1 MMLDFLSERPTEKT
15 TKYLLFF
22 SLPLLIITA
31 SIVIYLLELSNYPG
45 TLNETQL
52 GFNGEYIKSCF
63 SRMSDEDMSIFIIA
77 NVFDYVFMIAYST
90 FFFSLA
96 LTLTRKLKE
105 DSIWKKIGYSIS
117 IFGITA
123 ACCDGIENIFL
134 LMMASNPKN
143 FPNWWA
149 IAHSCF
155 ALAKFIQMYIAIGGI
170 ILMVLIIVLSRLI
183 KRNAHDPSGHP

>member
-1 MMLDFLSERPTEKT
+1 MISDFLSEWPTEKT
-15 TKYLLFF
+15 IKYSYFF
-22 SLPLLIITA
+22 SFSLVIITA
-31 SIVIYLLELSNYPG
+31 SAVMYLLKLSNFPG

-63 SRMSDEDMSIFIIA
+63 SRMSDEDISIFIIA
-77 NVFDYVFMIAYST
+77 NVFDYAFMIAYGT

-105 DSIWKKIGYSIS
+105 GSIWKKIGYSVS

-123 ACCDGIENIFL
+123 ACCDGIENVFL
-134 LMMASNPKN
+134 LMMASNPID

-149 IAHSCF
+149 IGHSCF
-155 ALAKFIQMYIAIGGI
+155 ALAKFIQMYAAMGGI
-170 ILMVLIIVLSRLI
+170 ILMALVMVLSRLI
-183 KRNAHDPSGHP
+183 KRNNDKGEG

>member
-1 MMLDFLSERPTEKT
+1 MMLSFLSERPTEKT
-15 TKYLLFF
+15 TKYLLIF
-22 SLPLLIITA
+22 SLALVIITA
-31 SIVIYLLELSNYPG
+31 SIVMYLLELSNYPG

-52 GFNGEYIKSCF
+52 GFSSEYIKSSF
-63 SRMSDEDMSIFIIA
+63 SRMSNEDMSIFITA
-77 NVFDYVFMIAYST
+77 NIFDYVFMIAYGT

-96 LTLTRKLKE
+96 LTLTRKSKE
-105 DSIWKKIGYSIS
+105 GSIWKKIGYSIS

-134 LMMASNPKN
+134 LMMASNPVN
-143 FPNWWA
+143 FPNCWA

-170 ILMVLIIVLSRLI
+170 ILIALVIVLSRLI
-183 KRNAHDPSGHP
+183 KRNTDKGVS

>member
-1 MMLDFLSERPTEKT
+1 MISDFLSERPAEKT

-22 SLPLLIITA
+22 SLPLVIITA
-31 SIVIYLLELSNYPG
+31 STVMYSLKLSNFPG

-52 GFNGEYIKSCF
+52 GFNSEYIKSCF

-77 NVFDYVFMIAYST
+77 NVFDYAFMIAYGT

-105 DSIWKKIGYSIS
+105 GSIWKKIGYSIS

-123 ACCDGIENIFL
+123 AFCDGIENIFL
-134 LMMASNPKN
+134 LIMASNPIN

-149 IAHSCF
+149 IAHSSF
-155 ALAKFIQMYIAIGGI
+155 ALAKFIQIYAAMGGI
-170 ILMVLIIVLSRLI
+170 ILMALVIVLSRLI
-183 KRNAHDPSGHP
+183 KRNNDKGEV

>member
-15 TKYLLFF
+15 TKYLLIF

-31 SIVIYLLELSNYPG
+31 SIVMYLLKLSNYPG
-45 TLNETQL
+45 TLDETQL
-52 GFNGEYIKSCF
+52 GFSAEYIKSNF
-63 SRMSDEDMSIFIIA
+63 SHMSNEDMSIFIIA
-77 NVFDYVFMIAYST
+77 NIFDYGFMIAYGT

-105 DSIWKKIGYSIS
+105 GSIWKKIGYSVS

-123 ACCDGIENIFL
+123 AFCDGIENIFL
-134 LMMASNPKN
+134 LMMASNPVN

-149 IAHSCF
+149 IGHSCF
-155 ALAKFIQMYIAIGGI
+155 ALAKFIQMYIAVGGI
-170 ILMVLIIVLSRLI
+170 ILIALVMVLSRLT
-183 KRNAHDPSGHP
+183 KRNVDKGES

>member
-1 MMLDFLSERPTEKT
+1 MISNFLSERPTEKT

-22 SLPLLIITA
+22 CFPLLIITA
-31 SIVIYLLELSNYPG
+31 STVMYLLKLSNFPG

-63 SRMSDEDMSIFIIA
+63 SHMSDEDMSIFIIA
-77 NVFDYVFMIAYST
+77 NVFDYAFMIAYGM

-105 DSIWKKIGYSIS
+105 GRIWKKIGYSIS

-123 ACCDGIENIFL
+123 AFCDGIENIFL
-134 LMMASNPKN
+134 LMMASNPTN

-149 IAHSCF
+149 IAHSSF

-170 ILMVLIIVLSRLI
+170 ILTALIIVLFRLI
-183 KRNAHDPSGHP
+183 KRNVDKGG

>member
-1 MMLDFLSERPTEKT
+1 MISDFLSKRPAEKT

-22 SLPLLIITA
+22 SLPLVVITA
-31 SIVIYLLELSNYPG
+31 SAVMYLLKLSNFPG

-52 GFNGEYIKSCF
+52 GFNSEYIKSCF
-63 SRMSDEDMSIFIIA
+63 SRMSDEGMSVFIIA
-77 NVFDYVFMIAYST
+77 NVFDYTFMIAYGI

-105 DSIWKKIGYSIS
+105 GSIWKKIGYSIS

-123 ACCDGIENIFL
+123 AFCDGIENIFL
-134 LMMASNPKN
+134 LIMASNPVN

-149 IAHSCF
+149 IAHSSF
-155 ALAKFIQMYIAIGGI
+155 ALAKFIQMYAAIGGI
-170 ILMVLIIVLSRLI
+170 ILMALVIVLSRLI
-183 KRNAHDPSGHP
+183 KRNNDKGGA

>member
-1 MMLDFLSERPTEKT
+1 MMLDLLSERPTKKT
-15 TKYLLFF
+15 TKYLLIF

-31 SIVIYLLELSNYPG
+31 SVVMYLLQLSNYPG

-52 GFNGEYIKSCF
+52 GFNSEYIKSCF

-77 NVFDYVFMIAYST
+77 NVFDYAFMAAYGT

-96 LTLTRKLKE
+96 LILTRKLKE
-105 DSIWKKIGYSIS
+105 GSIWEKLGYSIS

-134 LMMASNPKN
+134 LMMASNPVN

-149 IAHSCF
+149 ISHSCF

-170 ILMVLIIVLSRLI
+170 ILMALVIVVSRLI
-183 KRNAHDPSGHP
+183 KRNTDKEIS

>member
-15 TKYLLFF
+15 TKYLLIF

-31 SIVIYLLELSNYPG
+31 SIVMYLLKLSNYPG

-52 GFNGEYIKSCF
+52 GFSGEYIKSSF
-63 SRMSDEDMSIFIIA
+63 SHMSKEDMSIFIIA
-77 NVFDYVFMIAYST
+77 NIFDYVFMVAYGT

-96 LTLTRKLKE
+96 LILTRKLKE
-105 DSIWKKIGYSIS
+105 ISIWRKIGYSIS

-134 LMMASNPKN
+134 LMMASNPVN

-149 IAHSCF
+149 IGHSCF

-170 ILMVLIIVLSRLI
+170 ILMALVIVVSRLI
-183 KRNAHDPSGHP
+183 KMNVNKGGL

>member
-1 MMLDFLSERPTEKT
+1 MMADFLSKRPAEKT

-22 SLPLLIITA
+22 SFPLLIITA
-31 SIVIYLLELSNYPG
+31 LTVMYLLKLSNFPG

-63 SRMSDEDMSIFIIA
+63 SRISDEDMSIFIIA
-77 NVFDYVFMIAYST
+77 NILDYAFMIAYGT

-96 LTLTRKLKE
+96 LTITRKLKE
-105 DSIWKKIGYSIS
+105 GSIWKKIGYSVS

-123 ACCDGIENIFL
+123 AFCDGIENIFL
-134 LMMASNPKN
+134 LMMASNPVN

-149 IAHSCF
+149 IGHSCF

-170 ILMVLIIVLSRLI
+170 ILTALVMVLSRLTR
-183 KRNAHDPSGHP
+183 RNVDRGGP

>member
-1 MMLDFLSERPTEKT
+1 MMLDFLSKRPTEKT

-22 SLPLLIITA
+22 SLPLLIIAT
-31 SIVIYLLELSNYPG
+31 SIVMYLLELSNYPG

-52 GFNGEYIKSCF
+52 GFSGEYIKSCF
-63 SRMSDEDMSIFIIA
+63 SCMSDEDMSIFIIA
-77 NVFDYVFMIAYST
+77 NIFDYAFMIAYGT

-105 DSIWKKIGYSIS
+105 GSNWEKIGYSVS

-123 ACCDGIENIFL
+123 ACCDGIENVFL
-134 LMMASNPKN
+134 LIMASNPIA

-149 IAHSCF
+149 IGHSCF
-155 ALAKFIQMYIAIGGI
+155 ALAKFIQMYAAIGGI
-170 ILMVLIIVLSRLI
+170 ILMALVIVLSRLI
-183 KRNAHDPSGHP
+183 KRNNDKGGA

>member
-1 MMLDFLSERPTEKT
+1 MISDFLSKRPTEKT

-22 SLPLLIITA
+22 SFPLVIITA
-31 SIVIYLLELSNYPG
+31 STVMYLLKLSNFAG

-52 GFNGEYIKSCF
+52 GFNSEYIKSCF

-77 NVFDYVFMIAYST
+77 NVFDYAFMVAYGT

-96 LTLTRKLKE
+96 LILTRKLKE
-105 DSIWKKIGYSIS
+105 GSIWKEIGYSIS
-117 IFGITA
+117 IFGITG

-134 LMMASNPKN
+134 LMMASNPVN

-149 IAHSCF
+149 IGHSCF

-170 ILMVLIIVLSRLI
+170 ILMALVIVVSRLI
-183 KRNAHDPSGHP
+183 KRNVDKGGL